1 MADSKEAPYLPAA
14 NQQVQIFTSADGQAQ
29 LQVALEHD
37 TLWLSQAQMGELFD
51 TTPENVLM
59 HLKNIF
65 NDGELAEPATTKD
78 FLVVRQEGARQ
89 VRRRI
94 KHYSLD
100 AIISVGYRVSSRR
113 ATQFR
118 QWATRVLQAHL
129 VEGYTLNQRR
139 LAERGIEF
147 EQAVSLL
154 SRTLANQQLVNDQ
167 GRAVLQV
174 IGDYAR
180 SWSLLQGYD
189 EQSLQEQNTRQT
201 DMRALELG
209 DVLAAIAQLKA
220 TLMAKGEATELFGQ
234 LRGDGLASAI
244 ATIEQGFADDWFYPN
259 VASRAAHL
267 LYFVIVYRMCCMQ
280 RAHGCAGAAKNHPLA
295 DGNKRSGSFLFL
307 WYLQLNQHLL
317 ARPVEQLIND
327 NTLVALALLV
337 AESLPEQKELM
348 VRLVEHFVLLRP
360 L

>member
-1 MADSKEAPYLPAA
+1 MADSEEAQLRPAMT
-14 NQQVQIFTSADGQAQ
+14 QQVQLFTSADGQAQ

-65 NDGELAEPATTKD
+65 RDEELAEQATTKD

-139 LAERGIEF
+139 LEERGIEF

-154 SRTLANQQLVNDQ
+154 SRTLANQQLVNEQ

-189 EQSLQEQNTRQT
+189 EQSLQEQSARQT
-201 DMRALELG
+201 DMRALAME

-244 ATIEQGFADDWFYPN
+244 ATIEQGFADEWFYPN

-267 LYFVIVYRMCCMQ
+267 LYFVI
-280 RAHGCAGAAKNHPLA
+280 KNHPLA

>member
-1 MADSKEAPYLPAA
+1 MADSKEAQCQPAVS
-14 NQQVQIFTSADGQAQ
+14 QQIQLFTSADGQAQ
-29 LQVALEHD
+29 LQVALEHE
-37 TLWLSQAQMGELFD
+37 TVWLSLQQLTELFARD
-51 TTPENVLM
+51 KSVISR

-65 NDGELAEPATTKD
+65 DSNELQREAVVAKKATTAADGKTY
-78 FLVVRQEGARQ
+78 Q
-89 VRRRI
+89 VE
-94 KHYSLD
+94 YFNLD
-100 AIISVGYRVSSRR
+100 AIISVGYRVNSAR

-118 QWATRVLQAHL
+118 QWATSVLRQHL
-129 VEGYTLNQRR
+129 VEGYTFNQRR
-139 LAERGIEF
+139 LVERGIEF
-147 EQAVSLL
+147 EQAVILL
-154 SRTLANQQLVNDQ
+154 SRTLANQQLVNEQ

-180 SWSLLQGYD
+180 SWTLLQRFD
-189 EQSLQEQNTRQT
+189 EQNLPEQNTSQT
-201 DMRALELG
+201 DMRALAQD
-209 DVLAAIAQLKA
+209 DVLVAIAQLKA

-244 ATIEQGFADDWFYPN
+244 ATIEQGFGGEWFYPN

-267 LYFVIVYRMCCMQ
+267 LYFVI
-280 RAHGCAGAAKNHPLA
+280 KNHPLA

>member
-1 MADSKEAPYLPAA
+1 MS
-14 NQQVQIFTSADGQAQ
+14 QQIQLFTSADGQAQ
-29 LQVALEHD
+29 LQVALEHE
-37 TLWLSQAQMGELFD
+37 TVWLNLQQLTELFGRD
-51 TTPENVLM
+51 KSVISR

-65 NDGELAEPATTKD
+65 DSDELQREAVVAKKATTAADGKTY
-78 FLVVRQEGARQ
+78 Q
-89 VRRRI
+89 VE
-94 KHYSLD
+94 YFNLD
-100 AIISVGYRVSSRR
+100 AIISVGYRVSSAR

-118 QWATRVLQAHL
+118 QWATAVLKQHL

-189 EQSLQEQNTRQT
+189 EQSLQEQSARQT
-201 DMRALELG
+201 DMRALAMD

-220 TLMAKGEATELFGQ
+220 TLIAKGEATELFGQ

-244 ATIEQGFADDWFYPN
+244 ATIEQGFADEWFYPN

-267 LYFVIVYRMCCMQ
+267 LYFVI
-280 RAHGCAGAAKNHPLA
+280 KNHPLA

>member
-1 MADSKEAPYLPAA
+1 MADSKEAPSQPGMT
-14 NQQVQIFTSADGQAQ
+14 QQIQLFTSADGQAQ

-37 TLWLSQAQMGELFD
+37 TVWLSQAQMGQLFD

-65 NDGELAEPATTKD
+65 NDEELAEQATTKD

-100 AIISVGYRVSSRR
+100 AIISLGYRVSSKR

-118 QWATRVLQAHL
+118 QWATRVLKDHL

-154 SRTLANQQLVNDQ
+154 SRTLANQQLVTDQ
-167 GRAVLQV
+167 GQAVVQV
-174 IGDYAR
+174 ISDYAR

-189 EQSLQEQNTRQT
+189 EQNLQEQNTPQT
-201 DMRALELG
+201 DMRALDLA

-234 LRGDGLASAI
+234 LRGEGLASAI
-244 ATIEQGFADDWFYPN
+244 ATIEQGFADEWFYPN

-267 LYFVIVYRMCCMQ
+267 LYFVI
-280 RAHGCAGAAKNHPLA
+280 KNHPLA

-337 AESLPEQKELM
+337 AESLPAQKELM
-348 VRLVEHFVLLRP
+348 VRLVEHFVLLRHP
-360 L
+360 

>member
-1 MADSKEAPYLPAA
+1 MADSKEAPYQPAIS
-14 NQQVQIFTSADGQAQ
+14 QQIQLFISPDGQAQ

-65 NDGELAEPATTKD
+65 NDGELAEQATTKD

-189 EQSLQEQNTRQT
+189 EQSLQEQNARQT
-201 DMRALELG
+201 DMRALAMD

-244 ATIEQGFADDWFYPN
+244 ATIEQGFADEWFYPN

-267 LYFVIVYRMCCMQ
+267 LYFVI
-280 RAHGCAGAAKNHPLA
+280 KNHPLA

>member
-1 MADSKEAPYLPAA
+1 MADSQEAPYQPAMS
-14 NQQVQIFTSADGQAQ
+14 QQIQLFTSADGQAQ
-29 LQVALEHD
+29 LQVALEHE
-37 TLWLSQAQMGELFD
+37 TVWLSLQQLTELFGRD
-51 TTPENVLM
+51 KSVISR

-65 NDGELAEPATTKD
+65 DSNELQREAVVAKKATTAADGKTY
-78 FLVVRQEGARQ
+78 Q
-89 VRRRI
+89 VE
-94 KHYSLD
+94 YFNLD
-100 AIISVGYRVSSRR
+100 AIISVGYRVSSVR

-118 QWATRVLQAHL
+118 QWATGVLKQHL

-189 EQSLQEQNTRQT
+189 EQSLLEQSAHQT
-201 DMRALELG
+201 DMRALAMD

-220 TLMAKGEATELFGQ
+220 TLIAKGEATELFGQ

-244 ATIEQGFADDWFYPN
+244 ATIEQGFADEWFYPN

-267 LYFVIVYRMCCMQ
+267 LYFVI
-280 RAHGCAGAAKNHPLA
+280 KNHPLA

>member
-1 MADSKEAPYLPAA
+1 MTDSKEAPDLPATSR
-14 NQQVQIFTSADGQAQ
+14 QIQLFTSADGQAQ

-65 NDGELAEPATTKD
+65 KDGELAEQATTKD
-78 FLVVRQEGARQ
+78 FLLVRQEGARQ

-154 SRTLANQQLVNDQ
+154 SRTLANQQLVNEQ

-201 DMRALELG
+201 DMRALELD

-220 TLMAKGEATELFGQ
+220 TLMAKGEATKLFGQ

-244 ATIEQGFADDWFYPN
+244 ATIEQGFGNDWFYPN

-267 LYFVIVYRMCCMQ
+267 LYFVI
-280 RAHGCAGAAKNHPLA
+280 KNHPLA